1 MELFKKNHDHPL
13 LLSLSLFECF
23 LNKWMAILCFP
34 FIGWIITYLVFHWSP
49 QRCKSKKKNN
59 RITHY
64 KNQERKTYHSRMN
77 ISDSRPVK
85 WLQDKSFLHVPLP
98 FILVHEPIGQPGRHS
113 RWFVNGHDLRSAG
126 PQWLLSPVSSI
137 VTAIKELTSVG
148 NGAVADMSQ
157 GELHIERPLPYI
169 LVIQGTGHDKFRCR
183 CKHVKLFGETWPV

>member
-23 LNKWMAILCFP
+23 LNKMNGNPLFP
-34 FIGWIITYLVFHWSP
+34 FHRMNYHIFGLSLISTKMQQL
-49 QRCKSKKKNN
+49 KNP

-85 WLQDKSFLHVPLP
+85 RLQNKSFLHAPLP
-98 FILVHEPIGQPGRHS
+98 FILVYEPIGQPGRHS
-113 RWFVNGHDLRSAG
+113 RWFVNSHDLRSAG
-126 PQWLLSPVSSI
+126 PQRRLSPVSSI

-157 GELHIERPLPYI
+157 GELHIERPLPHI
-169 LVIQGTGHDKFRCR
+169 LVIQGAGHDKFRCR